1 MDFELDDEQTA
12 LRDAVRRLLATTYS
26 GIDGRRAATA
36 KDPGWDEG
44 MWGRLAEMGVLGLP
58 FSEEDGG
65 MGAGPVEVALVA
77 EAVGRVLAP
86 EPFAEAVVLAG
97 GLIAAGGS
105 AGQKARWLPGIV
117 DGTTVAAFARFEP
130 GAAAD
135 AGPRG
140 VTASRDGDGWVLD
153 GVKEPVLHGGR
164 ADVLVVSA
172 RAEGATALFLVDPAA
187 DGLER
192 VSYPTYDGTRA
203 ARVTFT
209 SAAAE
214 PLGSGGD
221 AASVVAALTAQAA
234 VALCH
239 EAVGAMQT
247 ALDLTTEY
255 LKTRKQFG
263 VPLKTFQA
271 LTFRAA
277 DMYVQLELAR
287 SIALWATLV
296 LLDGAPDAAAAAA
309 DRAVVQVCA
318 AGRHIGQEAIQ
329 LHGGIGMTAEYA
341 VGHYTTRLTA
351 IDQLL
356 GGRTAH
362 LRRLA
367 EHVGEYGVV
376 DPLEA

>member
-36 KDPGWDEG
+36 KDPGFDEG

-58 FSEEDGG
+58 FSEDDGG

-97 GLIAAGGS
+97 GLLATGS
-105 AGQKARWLPGIV
+105 PAQKERWLPGVV

-130 GAAAD
+130 GASAGAEPRVVRAAR
-135 AGPRG
+135 A
-140 VTASRDGDGWVLD
+140 GDGWVLD

-172 RAEGATALFLVDPAA
+172 DVDGVPGLFVVDPAA
-187 DGLER
+187 DGVER

-209 SAAAE
+209 AAAAE
-214 PLGSGGD
+214 PLGSLDD
-221 AASVVAALTAQAA
+221 AAARIAALTAQAA

-296 LLDGAPDAAAAAA
+296 LLDGAPDAAGPAA
-309 DRAVVQVCA
+309 DRAVVQVSA